1 MPLIDWLPSY
11 NTGIIEIDTDNQQL
25 VSMINLLHDSITK
38 KNNQETVNQV
48 ISQLAQ
54 NYQDHCTV
62 TNQVLQKI
70 NYNGL
75 LQQQETHKKFG
86 RVLATYLHRL
96 KQKDSI

>member
-25 VSMINLLHDSITK
+25 VIMINLLHDSITK

-54 NYQDHCTV
+54 NYQDHCSV
-62 TNQVLQKI
+62 TQKVFQDMK
-70 NYNGL
+70 YPGL
-75 LQQQETHKKFG
+75 TAQQEF
-86 RVLATYLHRL
+86 
-96 KQKDSI
+96 